1 MHVGDDTVGF
11 VAEFKGRKGPAW
23 RRALDMFAEASR
35 RRAAARE
42 ALKVPKELP
51 DVKVHRSRLEV
62 SVEARMAVRSGI
74 RLEDFLRNRLAKYAA
89 RLPVALEDLPVTI
102 DIDGGEPVVRSR
114 AAAQPAT
121 PNAYGASYSPS
132 YAPQARPEEH
142 RWMRSLV
149 EREGPFAAQEIHEA
163 EAALAA
169 LDQRVAAARDRAE
182 QLARTLADD
191 LAAGKVPAPAAV
203 DATPE
208 QLGRPPVPAHTPA
221 TALRTFVLAL
231 VVAEAFFFSGP
242 ILGAQGVDP
251 TGIVEALRASPVP
264 VAMAVVFAL
273 GAAAAVFAFASV
285 SLARLAQLDGAR
297 ERPGSRGTLLAA
309 ALVAAL
315 LTGGVTAA
323 ATNPSRL
330 AHVALL
336 AIVPFA
342 GALLLRAAA
351 RLQVARDA
359 ALQAALA
366 WDRALAQEV
375 SARARRLEIVEQARA
390 EVDRLEAE
398 RAESRRRLRALEQ
411 RAVTA
416 ERAASE
422 RTRREARRLERLA
435 ESLAGALELDRYA
448 FLRLATE
455 AAHDALV
462 RPVRRIER
470 SSERLGIAG

>member
-23 RRALDMFAEASR
+23 RRALDMVAEASR

-42 ALKVPKELP
+42 ALKAPKELP

-62 SVEARMAVRSGI
+62 SVEARMAVRAGI

-89 RLPVALEDLPVTI
+89 RLPVALEDLPVVI

-114 AAAQPAT
+114 AAVQPAI
-121 PNAYGASYSPS
+121 PAAYGAS

-142 RWMRSLV
+142 DRWMRSLV

-242 ILGAQGVDP
+242 ILAAQGVDP
-251 TGIVEALRASPVP
+251 AGIVEALRASPVP
-264 VAMAVVFAL
+264 VAMALVFAL
-273 GAAAAVFAFASV
+273 GAAAAAFAFASV
-285 SLARLAQLDGAR
+285 SLARVAQLDGAR
-297 ERPGSRGTLLAA
+297 ERARSRGTVIAA

-315 LTGGVTAA
+315 LVGGVTAA
-323 ATNPSRL
+323 ATNASRL

-351 RLQVARDA
+351 RLQVLRDT

-375 SARARRLEIVEQARA
+375 SERARRTEIVEQARV

-398 RAESRRRLRALEQ
+398 RADSRRRVRALEQ
-411 RAVTA
+411 RAVSA
-416 ERAASE
+416 ERAVAE